1 MVSQDVAA
9 QDSLTDPSVTK
20 QGVISCVGP
29 GVRKFQNWKCKEWE
43 YREETQRLSPGI
55 SKI

>member
-29 GVRKFQNWKCKEWE
+29 DVRKFQKWKCKEWK